1 MNLDNDLQW
10 LNEPPRWE
18 REAATGRLRLWPA
31 GRTDFWQR
39 THYGFE
45 ADNGHA
51 LLREMDGDGLLTC
64 RVTAHPRHRYD
75 QAGLL
80 LRLSPACWIKTSVEF
95 EPDGPNRLG
104 AVVTNAQASDWS
116 TQPLAREI
124 STVWFRLRREGRD
137 VIADASLDGE
147 DWQQLRMARLQ
158 ELGETGPA
166 QVGLYACSPTA
177 AGFQAEFDHVAYAP
191 GRMS

>member
-1 MNLDNDLQW
+1 MNHDIELHW

-18 REAATGRLRLWPA
+18 RDADTGCLRVWPA
-31 GRTDFWQR
+31 DRTDFWER

-51 LLREMDGDGLLTC
+51 LLMEVEGDVVLTT

-116 TQPLAREI
+116 TQPLAKEI
-124 STVWFRLRREGRD
+124 TTVWFRLRRESRD
-137 VIADASLDGE
+137 VIAESTLDGE
-147 DWQQLRMARLQ
+147 HWEQLRMARLQ
-158 ELGETGPA
+158 EMGEVGPV
-166 QVGLYACSPTA
+166 QIGLYACSPTA
-177 AGFQAEFDHVAYAP
+177 AGFMAEFDRFECRQGLVN
-191 GRMS
+191 

>member
-1 MNLDNDLQW
+1 MNHDADLLW

-18 REAATGRLRLWPA
+18 RDAAAGRLRLWPA

-45 ADNGHA
+45 ADDGHA
-51 LLREMDGDGLLTC
+51 LLAEVDGDVVLTS
-64 RVTAHPRHRYD
+64 RVTAHPRHRHD

-124 STVWFRLRREGRD
+124 TTVWFRLRRKGRD

-147 DWQQLRMARLQ
+147 HWQQLRMARLQ
-158 ELGETGPA
+158 ELDETGTA
-166 QVGLYACSPTA
+166 AIGLYACSPTA
-177 AGFQAEFDHVAYAP
+177 AGFLAEFDHVNYSI

>member
-1 MNLDNDLQW
+1 MNHDTDLHW
-10 LNEPPRWE
+10 LNKPPRWE
-18 REAATGRLRLWPA
+18 CDAATGCLRVWPA

-51 LLREMDGDGLLTC
+51 LLMEMAGDVVLTT
-64 RVTAHPRHRYD
+64 RVTAHPQHRYD

-104 AVVTNAQASDWS
+104 AVVTNAQSSDWS
-116 TQPLAREI
+116 TQPLAKEI
-124 STVWFRLRREGRD
+124 TSVWFRLRRESRD
-137 VIADASLDGE
+137 VIADSSLDGE
-147 DWQQLRMARLQ
+147 HWEQLRMARLQ
-158 ELGETGPA
+158 EMGEVGPV
-166 QVGLYACSPTA
+166 QIGLYACSPTA
-177 AGFQAEFDHVAYAP
+177 AGFMAEFDRFECRQGLVN
-191 GRMS
+191 